1 MLNLVPILFVI
12 GVLIG
17 LLSGL
22 FSAKCYFY
30 LTGNSVESLYKHKRP
45 HIWKMVKQYKK
56 NREIVKDERLKNY
69 FNWIFY
75 TRQISIIFLI
85 SALILYVVAF
95 AV

>member
-1 MLNLVPILFVI
+1 
-12 GVLIG
+12 
-17 LLSGL
+17 
-22 FSAKCYFY
+22 
-30 LTGNSVESLYKHKRP
+30 
-45 HIWKMVKQYKK
+45 MVKQYKK